1 MVEENQIKAQISPFA
16 IREGEI
22 KTFDG
27 KDGYVSMNQIV
38 HKINIGHINEIHF
51 AILDLVNEFEFIT
64 SRQLYQMLEIKGFN
78 PKSQDKLNN
87 KLEQLVKS
95 KILTRY
101 YFTSE
106 EGKGIYRIYCLEK
119 MGKYLLNSKETECK
133 WQPSDNTKPVAMIKK
148 RLAGNQ
154 IIVAYM
160 RKVQAFDSYTVKP
173 AITAKKSGKILKANA
188 GVKLTKRGI
197 SVDFLFEAVRRE
209 EDWETKF
216 EERMRLYKEFYE
228 NFVQF
233 DSGYERAPQF
243 IIVAEDDKHMIEIFK
258 IIVTKGISI
267 NNMKI
272 YFTQD
277 LSQNATK
284 LDKSLVEFVTDENG
298 KYKMNTVEVKLLG

>member
-1 MVEENQIKAQISPFA
+1 MIEDSEIKTTTSPFA
-16 IREGEI
+16 IRPGEI
-22 KTFDG
+22 KVFDG
-27 KDGYVSMNQIV
+27 KDGYVSMNQIIQ
-38 HKINIGHINEIHF
+38 KINVGHINDLHF
-51 AILDLVNEFEFIT
+51 RIMELVNDFEFIT
-64 SRQLYQMLEIKGFN
+64 SRQLFKLLEKENFEL
-78 PKSQDKLNN
+78 KSQDKLNN
-87 KLEQLVKS
+87 KLEQLVKT

-101 YFTSE
+101 YFNSE
-106 EGKGIYRIYCLEK
+106 DGKGIYRIYCLEK
-119 MGKYLLNSKETECK
+119 MGKYLLNSRGVECK
-133 WQPSDNTKPVAMIKK
+133 WQPTDNTKPVSMIKK

-284 LDKSLVEFVTDENG
+284 LDKSLIEFVTDENG

>member
-1 MVEENQIKAQISPFA
+1 
-16 IREGEI
+16 
-22 KTFDG
+22 
-27 KDGYVSMNQIV
+27 
-38 HKINIGHINEIHF
+38 
-51 AILDLVNEFEFIT
+51 
-64 SRQLYQMLEIKGFN
+64 
-78 PKSQDKLNN
+78 
-87 KLEQLVKS
+87 
-95 KILTRY
+95 
-101 YFTSE
+101 
-106 EGKGIYRIYCLEK
+106 
-119 MGKYLLNSKETECK
+119 
-133 WQPSDNTKPVAMIKK
+133 MIKK

-243 IIVAEDDKHMIEIFK
+243 IIVAEDEKHMIEIFK